1 MKEADNVSKI
11 SFLLI
16 LFGSLEYDGR
26 ARRMVEVLSRLG
38 KITLVDVALEGTHSS
53 VRSIDGIKRVSI
65 LLPLG
70 VSQVMRHLRFWLAA
84 LRVGRDIRPDVV
96 IAENFFTTLPGW
108 LVAKA
113 SRAALVYDAYELIIP
128 EPNQPMSWRNR
139 FWYNL
144 ERWIV
149 PRADLV
155 IAANQERA
163 QRMSE
168 HYRLVRVPEFMRNI
182 PFQQSIPVEERE
194 LLATYPALVR
204 QSEDERI
211 IIYQGHIAL
220 DRGIGRFV
228 EAMAYLPA
236 QYRLVVVGDGFDL
249 ERLKA
254 QGQLLEQEQRFATLG
269 AVPNQLLAAITQQAD
284 VGIVTYPY
292 EGLNNIYCAPNKIF
306 EYAQAGLPVV
316 ATDQPPLKFMINRY
330 GIGELVSQYDDPV
343 AIASV
348 LSRVVENRASYR
360 QRLPQFL
367 ADHRWEDEATRVQ
380 EQFRT
385 VLSEGYL
392 SLRR

>member
-26 ARRMVEVLSRLG
+26 VRRMVEVLSSLG
-38 KITLVDVALEGTHSS
+38 NITLVDVALEGTHSS

-70 VSQVMRHLRFWLAA
+70 ASQVMRHLRFWLAA
-84 LRVGRDIRPDVV
+84 LRVGRDIRPDIV

-113 SRAALVYDAYELIIP
+113 SHAALVYDAYELIIP

-139 FWYNL
+139 FWYSL
-144 ERWIV
+144 ERWVV

-163 QRMSE
+163 QRMAE
-168 HYRLVRVPEFMRNI
+168 HYRLVRVPGFMRNI
-182 PFQQSIPVEERE
+182 PVQKSIPVEERE

-204 QSEDERI
+204 RSEDERM
-211 IIYQGHIAL
+211 IIYQGHISL

-249 ERLKA
+249 ERLKV
-254 QGQLLEQEQRFATLG
+254 QGQPLEQEQRFATLG

-316 ATDQPPLKFMINRY
+316 ATDQPPLKFMINQY
-330 GIGELVSQYDDPV
+330 GIGELVSQYDDPA

-348 LSRVVENRASYR
+348 LSRVVENRASYCE
-360 QRLPQFL
+360 RLPLFL

-385 VLSEGYL
+385 MLSE
-392 SLRR
+392 R